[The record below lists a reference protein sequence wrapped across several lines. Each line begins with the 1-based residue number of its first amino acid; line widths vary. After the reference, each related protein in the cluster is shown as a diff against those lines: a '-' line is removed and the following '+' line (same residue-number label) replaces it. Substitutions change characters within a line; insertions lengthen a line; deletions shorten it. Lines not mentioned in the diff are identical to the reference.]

1 MNKRLSR
8 PTLLRKIWMQ
18 LNKEAAEKI
27 ILDWVKQTQGNKVPQ
42 LIKMAATI
50 MAYRTGILAWTTV
63 LYRQG

>member
-8 PTLLRKIWMQ
+8 PTLLREICM
-18 LNKEAAEKI
+18 LPNKEAAKKVM
-27 ILDWVKQTQGNKVPQ
+27 LDWVKQTQENKVPQ

-63 LYRQG
+63 LYRQE